1 MKKSISKKLEA
12 SKRKTSRLWRH
23 YRVVKKKIVSKKRL
37 PLDLKRGL
45 LSEQRDITRKN
56 ISVTWQDYRYW
67 KFGAIHHSPYDN
79 FSFIKRTYTI
89 NTRQD
94 WYKSKEKYFDDFEVI
109 ESNLDS
115 QLIDILNEPGVKGI
129 VLIFRVKDDETDL
142 IHYVSDY
149 VTKMSYERVKLKGIS
164 MYENLTNKLNF
175 SSSVHEFEM
184 KGIYIRII
192 YEKARAIKK

>member
-1 MKKSISKKLEA
+1 MPLDFKREE
-12 SKRKTSRLWRH
+12 RKTL
-23 YRVVKKKIVSKKRL
+23 
-37 PLDLKRGL
+37 
-45 LSEQRDITRKN
+45 EFITRNN
-56 ISVTWQDYRYW
+56 ISVTWEDYRAW
-67 KFGAIHHSPYDN
+67 KFGATHHSPYDN

-149 VTKMSYERVKLKGIS
+149 VTKMSYERLKLKGIS
-164 MYENLTNKLNF
+164 MYQNLAEKLNF

-184 KGIYIRII
+184 EGIYIRII
-192 YEKARAIKK
+192 YEKSKAGKIKRK

>member
-149 VTKMSYERVKLKGIS
+149 VTKMSYERLKLKGIS

>member
-149 VTKMSYERVKLKGIS
+149 VTKMSYERLKLKGIS

-192 YEKARAIKK
+192 YEEARAIKK